1 MVSDTKTIKVKVT
14 ADGVRI
20 DKYLAS
26 VTGLGL
32 SRSKVERLITT
43 GSVTVNGQPTATKY
57 QVQSGDNI
65 TITIPTP
72 APTELMAE
80 DIDIEIVYEDDHLAV
95 VNKPAGMVTHPA
107 AGNRTGTLVNA
118 LLHRFGTL
126 AESSGMNRPGIV
138 HRLDKS
144 TSGLLV
150 VAKTE
155 TAFAGLQK
163 AIQERRVARTYWA
176 IICGHMKETEGTI
189 DLPIGRSRS
198 DRKKMSVTKTNSR
211 EAQTHYRVVE
221 RFRSYDLLEITLG
234 SGRTHQ
240 IRVHF
245 SHLGHPVLGDAEYG
259 GRDSW
264 HRGLSTPDRLLSKKI
279 LTDLTRQALHAIRL
293 EFDHPVTGKRIT
305 FEAALPEALVAAVER
320 IRRQR

>member
-1 MVSDTKTIKVKVT
+1 MVPDTKTIKVT
-14 ADGVRI
+14 SADAGTRI

-26 VTGLGL
+26 VVELGL
-32 SRSKVERLITT
+32 SRTKIERLIAE
-43 GSVTVNGQPTATKY
+43 GLVTVNGEPTASKY
-57 QVQSGDNI
+57 QVKAGEKI
-65 TITIPTP
+65 TVTIPAL
-72 APTELMAE
+72 APTYLEAE

-107 AGNRTGTLVNA
+107 AGNQTGTLVNA
-118 LLHRFGTL
+118 LLHRFGSL

-138 HRLDKS
+138 HRLDKN

-155 TAFAGLQK
+155 IGFAGLQK
-163 AIQERRVARTYWA
+163 AIQERRVVRTYWA

-198 DRKKMSVTKTNSR
+198 DRKKMSVTDLHSR
-211 EAQTHYRVVE
+211 EAQTYYRVTE

-240 IRVHF
+240 IRVHC
-245 SHLGHPVLGDAEYG
+245 SHLGHPVLGDSEYG
-259 GRDSW
+259 GRENW

-279 LTDLTRQALHAIRL
+279 LAGLTRQALHAIRL
-293 EFDHPVTGKRIT
+293 EFDHPVTGKRMK
-305 FEAALPEALVAAVER
+305 FEAELPEELVAAIER
-320 IRRQR
+320 IKGK

>member
-1 MVSDTKTIKVKVT
+1 MVADTKIITVT
-14 ADGVRI
+14 SADAGTRI

-26 VTGLGL
+26 VVELGL
-32 SRSKVERLITT
+32 SRTKIERLIA
-43 GSVTVNGQPTATKY
+43 GGLVTVDGQPTATKY
-57 QVQSGDNI
+57 LVKAGDKI
-65 TITIPTP
+65 TITIPAV
-72 APTELMAE
+72 APTYLAAE
-80 DIDIEIVYEDDHLAV
+80 DIDIEVVYEDDHLAV

-107 AGNRTGTLVNA
+107 AGNQTGTLVNA
-118 LLHRFGTL
+118 LLHRFGSL

-138 HRLDKS
+138 HRLDKN

-155 TAFAGLQK
+155 IGFAGLQR
-163 AIQERRVARTYWA
+163 AIQERRVVRTYWA

-198 DRKKMSVTKTNSR
+198 DRKKMSVTDLHSR

-240 IRVHF
+240 IRVHC
-245 SHLGHPVLGDAEYG
+245 SHLGHPVLGDPEYG
-259 GRDSW
+259 GRENW

-279 LTDLTRQALHAIRL
+279 LAGLTRQALHAIRL
-293 EFDHPVTGKRIT
+293 EFDHPVTGKKMK
-305 FEAALPEALVAAVER
+305 FEAELPEELVAAIER
-320 IRRQR
+320 IKGN